1 VIADGTGY
9 GDSSI
14 GAVRGPMQNNTDLT
28 VSRIFKLFSEKRTL
42 DVRGEFFNA
51 FNHVQYAD
59 PATAYGAANF
69 GYIQSTSVAPR
80 IIQLAAKIQ
89 F

>member
-1 VIADGTGY
+1 MLIKQSDYHRIYRVIN
-9 GDSSI
+9 SLL
-14 GAVRGPMQNNTDLT
+14 VNEN
-28 VSRIFKLFSEKRTL
+28 
-42 DVRGEFFNA
+42 
-51 FNHVQYAD
+51 AD
-59 PATAYGAANF
+59 PATAFGAANF